1 MLRTSDLIMKDNPIV
16 QYNGGNDDEEEEGTV
31 EVLVS
36 IPDRRVKVKVA
47 DEEKKSKR
55 VLNSLSNET
64 GSLPKCSVVTDGA
77 IHPGLHVHVVVQ
89 KMDNAIH

>member
-16 QYNGGNDDEEEEGTV
+16 QYNGGNDDKEEEGTM

-47 DEEKKSKR
+47 DEEKKS
-55 VLNSLSNET
+55 
-64 GSLPKCSVVTDGA
+64 
-77 IHPGLHVHVVVQ
+77 I
-89 KMDNAIH
+89 M

>member
-1 MLRTSDLIMKDNPIV
+1 MKENPIV
-16 QYNGGNDDEEEEGTV
+16 QYNGGNDDKEEESTV

-47 DEEKKSKR
+47 DEEKSKH

-64 GSLPKCSVVTDGA
+64 GSLLKC
-77 IHPGLHVHVVVQ
+77 
-89 KMDNAIH
+89 

>member
-1 MLRTSDLIMKDNPIV
+1 MKDNTIV

-47 DEEKKSKR
+47 DEGKKA
-55 VLNSLSNET
+55 N
-64 GSLPKCSVVTDGA
+64 
-77 IHPGLHVHVVVQ
+77 
-89 KMDNAIH
+89 MY

>member
-1 MLRTSDLIMKDNPIV
+1 MRTSDLIMKENPIV
-16 QYNGGNDDEEEEGTV
+16 QYNGGNDDKEEESTV

-47 DEEKKSKR
+47 DEVKSKH

-64 GSLPKCSVVTDGA
+64 GSLLKC
-77 IHPGLHVHVVVQ
+77 
-89 KMDNAIH
+89 

>member
-1 MLRTSDLIMKDNPIV
+1 MRTSDLIMKENPIV
-16 QYNGGNDDEEEEGTV
+16 QYNGGNDDKEEESTV

-47 DEEKKSKR
+47 DEEKSKH

-64 GSLPKCSVVTDGA
+64 GSLFKC
-77 IHPGLHVHVVVQ
+77 
-89 KMDNAIH
+89 

>member
-1 MLRTSDLIMKDNPIV
+1 MRTSDLIMKENPIV
-16 QYNGGNDDEEEEGTV
+16 QYNGGNDDKEEESTV

-47 DEEKKSKR
+47 DEEKSKH

-64 GSLPKCSVVTDGA
+64 GSLLKC
-77 IHPGLHVHVVVQ
+77 
-89 KMDNAIH
+89 